1 MNQLQKKG
9 QEPKVVRVLARLTGG
24 PARQACLLHERLTRY
39 FETRLITGG
48 LPPGEHDMS
57 YLLSSEE
64 NVFGIQEMS
73 REVSFWAD
81 TLAFC
86 KLVRFIWRER
96 PDIVHTHTAKAGALG
111 RLAAWLARVPV
122 IVHTYHGHVF
132 HSYFGP
138 IKTWTYTMIERLL
151 GCITTQV
158 IAISTSQ
165 HEDICSRFCVV
176 PPEKT
181 TIIPNGFIFELY
193 PAAQRVAARNRLGL
207 MPDDCAFVWAGRM
220 APVKDVEL
228 LGQAIRRAAEISSRA
243 VFIVVGDGEQRPE
256 LESLIQGCGNVRMLG
271 WRREMGEVW
280 CAADAAILT
289 SRNEGTPTVLIEA
302 MAAGLPFIA
311 TAVGGVLDLAV
322 GPTCL
327 LPSNMGHRAQNG
339 FLVERSVQALS
350 FCVEQLADN
359 PGMRKEMGAAGQLFV
374 SERFSAE
381 RLVIEMSSLYR
392 RLIQNCGKGTAA
404 PIGCKQEA
412 QEIESI

>member
-1 MNQLQKKG
+1 
-9 QEPKVVRVLARLTGG
+9 
-24 PARQACLLHERLTRY
+24 LLHERLARH
-39 FETRLITGG
+39 FETRLVVGG
-48 LPPGEHDMS
+48 LPLGEHDMS

-64 NVFGIQEMS
+64 NVFRIQEMS

-81 TLAFC
+81 TLAFF

-138 IKTWTYTMIERLL
+138 VKTWMYTMIERLL
-151 GCITTQV
+151 SRITTQV
-158 IAISTSQ
+158 IAISASQ

-176 PPEKT
+176 PSEKT
-181 TIIPNGFIFELY
+181 TIIPNGFIFEHY
-193 PAAQRVAARNRLGL
+193 STAQRVAARNRLGL

-228 LGQAIRRAAEISSRA
+228 LGQIIRRAAEISSRA

-256 LESLIQGCGNVRMLG
+256 LEYSVQDCGNVRMLG

-322 GPTCL
+322 GPKCS
-327 LPSNMGHRAQNG
+327 LPNGMGHRAQNG

-350 FCVEQLADN
+350 FAVEQLVLN
-359 PGMRKEMGAAGQLFV
+359 PGMRREMGAVGELYV
-374 SERFSAE
+374 SEKFSAE
-381 RLVIEMSSLYR
+381 RLAVEMTSLYG
-392 RLIQNCGKGTAA
+392 RLIQKSGKRRA
-404 PIGCKQEA
+404 PLEREKEA
-412 QEIESI
+412 QQMQPT